1 MLQHFVEM
9 NTDITG
15 AILGFFVF
23 FFYTSSL
30 FDMTRYVSIIR
41 SDDKRWGKIV
51 PGKVRKFVRSM

>member
-1 MLQHFVEM
+1 M

-41 SDDKRWGKIV
+41 SDDKRWGKII